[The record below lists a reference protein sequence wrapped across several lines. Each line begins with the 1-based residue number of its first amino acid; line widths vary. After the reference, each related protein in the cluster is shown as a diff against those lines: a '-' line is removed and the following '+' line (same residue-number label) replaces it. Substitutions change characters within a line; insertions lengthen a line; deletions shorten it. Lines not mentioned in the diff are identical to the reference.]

1 MFQVQSL
8 KNLLALL
15 KKNVENC
22 LERLEVDQASIGP
35 VLDAGLAK
43 ERFIEL
49 KYKPD
54 SKAPSFSPTGS
65 GEFLLRLRVFEPKV

>member
-15 KKNVENC
+15 KKKVEHC
-22 LERLEVDQASIGP
+22 LERLEVGQASIGP

-43 ERFIEL
+43 ERFIEP
-49 KYKPD
+49 KSKPD
-54 SKAPSFSPTGS
+54 RKAPSSSPTGS